1 MGRPT
6 KRPPEILTAAE
17 VRRLLAATG
26 RGPTAVRNR
35 ALIVVFYRSALR
47 CAEALALRLTDV
59 NLERGTIRVLHGKG
73 DRARTVAMDSDAIEY
88 VRRWVGERSKLPHV
102 HQRSPLFCTLTGKP
116 LQPSYV
122 RQLLP
127 RLARVASIEKRVSAH
142 NLRHTAAVEL
152 DRERVPLS
160 VIQAALGHTNP
171 HATSHYLRALEPRE
185 VVDTMRARTSKLG
198 DPDTPG
204 RRARSR

>member
-26 RGPTAVRNR
+26 RGPTAIRNR

-59 NLERGTIRVLHGKG
+59 NLDRGTIRVLHGKG
-73 DRARTVAMDSDAIEY
+73 DRARTVAMDAASIEY
-88 VRRWVGERSKLPHV
+88 VRRWVLARTKLEEIH
-102 HQRSPLFCTLTGKP
+102 RLSPLFCTLAGKP
-116 LQPSYV
+116 VQPSYV

-127 RLARVASIEKRVSAH
+127 RLARVAGIDKRVSAH
-142 NLRHTAAVEL
+142 NLRHTLAAEL

-160 VIQAALGHTNP
+160 VIQTLLGHADP

-185 VVDTMRARTSKLG
+185 VVDVMRRRTSSLG